1 LILKKLISLA
11 AVLCA
16 TGATLAQDNE
26 VNLEAT
32 EVAPGIYHITGGGG
46 NFTLQTGDEYNVLY
60 DNGMPPYSD
69 AVVDKV
75 TELAGDTI
83 DFVVNTHVH
92 GDHTGANAAFAGAGS
107 HVVAH
112 ENLRKRL
119 AEDPESAGGP
129 GGIPVVTFTDALTFH
144 VNGIEAHVFHSAT
157 AHTDGD
163 AIIEF
168 RGLNVIYAGDIWF
181 NYVFPYIDLDQGG
194 TVSGFIAAQKKIIA
208 LADEDTV
215 ILPGHGPAGTRA
227 DLQAAV
233 DMLVDAEKRVEALV
247 LEGMTAD
254 EIVAANPLADYH
266 DTWNWGFITTERMT
280 RTLYRELTE

>member
-1 LILKKLISLA
+1 MKRLI
-11 AVLCA
+11 
-16 TGATLAQDNE
+16 TGAAFLFAAGTTLAQSDDT
-26 VNLEAT
+26 NLEAT
-32 EVAPGIYHITGGGG
+32 EVAPGIYHIVGGGG
-46 NFTLQTGDEYNVLY
+46 NFTLQSGDEYNVLY

-75 TELAGDTI
+75 TELAGDSI

-107 HVVAH
+107 YVVAH

-119 AEDPESAGGP
+119 VEDPANAGGAE
-129 GGIPVVTFTDALTFH
+129 GIPVVTFNDALTFH
-144 VNGIEAHVFHSAT
+144 INGIEAHVFHSAT

-233 DMLVDAEKRVEALV
+233 DMLEDAENRVEALV
-247 LEGMTAD
+247 VEGMTAD
-254 EIVAANPLADYH
+254 EVVEANPLADYH
-266 DTWNWGFITTERMT
+266 DTWSWSFISTERMT

>member
-1 LILKKLISLA
+1 MKKFVYSILLIAGA
-11 AVLCA
+11 AA
-16 TGATLAQDNE
+16 AQDKE

-32 EVAPGIYHITGGGG
+32 EVAPGIYHIVGAGG
-46 NFTLQTGDEYNVLY
+46 NFTLQTGDDYNVLY
-60 DNGMPPYSD
+60 DNGVPPYSD

-75 TELAGDTI
+75 TELAGGPI

-119 AEDPESAGGP
+119 AEKPEDAGGP

-144 VNGIEAHVFHSAT
+144 INGIEAHVFHSAT

-181 NYVFPYIDLDQGG
+181 NGVFPYIDLDQGG
-194 TVSGFIAAQKKIIA
+194 TVGGFIAAQKKIIA

-215 ILPGHGPAGTRA
+215 ILPGHGAAGTRA
-227 DLQAAV
+227 ELQAAV

-247 LEGMTAD
+247 REGMSAD
-254 EIVAANPLADYH
+254 EVVAANPLADYH
-266 DTWNWGFITTERMT
+266 DEWDWRFITTERMT
-280 RTLYRELTE
+280 RTLYRSLTE

>member
-1 LILKKLISLA
+1 MKKFVCSILLIAGA
-11 AVLCA
+11 AA
-16 TGATLAQDNE
+16 AQDKE

-32 EVAPGIYHITGGGG
+32 EVAPGIYHIVGAVGT
-46 NFTLQTGDEYNVLY
+46 FTLQTGADYNVLY
-60 DNGMPPYSD
+60 DNGVPPYSD

-75 TELAGDTI
+75 TELAGGPI

-107 HVVAH
+107 HVIAH

-119 AEDPESAGGP
+119 AEKPEDAGGP

-144 VNGIEAHVFHSAT
+144 INGIEAHVFHSAT

-181 NYVFPYIDLDQGG
+181 NGVFPYIDLDQGG
-194 TVSGFIAAQKKIIA
+194 TVGGFIAAQKKIIA

-215 ILPGHGPAGTRA
+215 ILPGHGAAGTRA
-227 DLQAAV
+227 ELQAAV
-233 DMLVDAEKRVEALV
+233 DMLIDAEKRVEALV
-247 LEGMTAD
+247 RDGKTAD
-254 EIVAANPLADYH
+254 EVVTANPLGDYH
-266 DTWNWGFITTERMT
+266 DEWDWRFITTERMT
-280 RTLYRELTE
+280 RTLYRSLTE

>member
-1 LILKKLISLA
+1 MRRLFFPILLIAGA
-11 AVLCA
+11 AA
-16 TGATLAQDNE
+16 AQDKE

-32 EVAPGIYHITGGGG
+32 EVAPGIYHIVGAGG
-46 NFTLQTGDEYNVLY
+46 NFTLQTGDDYNVLY

-75 TELAGDTI
+75 TELAGGAI

-119 AEDPESAGGP
+119 VEKPEDAGGP

-144 VNGIEAHVFHSAT
+144 INGIEAHVFHSAT

-181 NYVFPYIDLDQGG
+181 NSVFPYIDLDQGG
-194 TVSGFIAAQKKIIA
+194 TVSGFIAAQRKIIA
-208 LADEDTV
+208 MADEDTV
-215 ILPGHGPAGTRA
+215 ILPGHGAAGTRA
-227 DLQAAV
+227 ELQAAV

-247 LEGMTAD
+247 RDGKTAD
-254 EIVAANPLADYH
+254 EVVAANPLADYH
-266 DTWNWGFITTERMT
+266 DEWDWRFITTERMT
-280 RTLYRELTE
+280 RTLYRSLTE

>member
-1 LILKKLISLA
+1 MKKLLLPILFA
-11 AVLCA
+11 AVVA
-16 TGATLAQDNE
+16 AAQDNE
-26 VNLEAT
+26 VKLEAT
-32 EVAPGIYHITGGGG
+32 EVVPGIYHILGAGG

-60 DNGMPPYSD
+60 DNGVPPYSD

-75 TELAGDTI
+75 TELAGGPI

-107 HVVAH
+107 HVIAH
-112 ENLRKRL
+112 ENLRRRL
-119 AEDPESAGGP
+119 AEKPKDAGGP
-129 GGIPVVTFTDALTFH
+129 EGIPVVTFTDALTFH

-168 RGLNVIYAGDIWF
+168 RGLNVIYAGDTWF

-194 TVSGFIAAQKKIIA
+194 TVRGFIAAQKKIIA
-208 LADEDTV
+208 LADEDTI

-233 DMLVDAEKRVEALV
+233 DMLEDAENRVANLIV
-247 LEGMTAD
+247 EGMTVD

-266 DTWNWGFITTERMT
+266 DTWNWSFITTERMT
-280 RTLYRELTE
+280 RTLYRSLTE

>member
-1 LILKKLISLA
+1 MKKTAVLLLFVAA
-11 AVLCA
+11 AVH
-16 TGATLAQDNE
+16 AQDDE

-32 EVAPGIYHITGGGG
+32 EVAPGIYHILGAGG

-60 DNGMPPYSD
+60 DNGVPPYSD

-75 TELAGDTI
+75 NELAGGPI

-119 AEDPESAGGP
+119 AEKPEDAGGP
-129 GGIPVVTFTDALTFH
+129 AGIPVVTFSDALTFH
-144 VNGIEAHVFHSAT
+144 VNGVEAHVFHSAS

-168 RGLNVIYAGDIWF
+168 RGLNVIDAGDIWF
-181 NYVFPYIDLDQGG
+181 NYLFPYIDLDQGG
-194 TVSGFIAAQKKIIA
+194 TVSGFIAAQEKIIA

-215 ILPGHGPAGTRA
+215 ILPGHGPAGSRA

-233 DMLVDAEKRVEALV
+233 DMLMDARARVKQLVDRGMSQEEV
-247 LEGMTAD
+247 L
-254 EIVAANPLADYH
+254 AANPLADYH
-266 DTWNWGFITTERMT
+266 DTWNWRFITTEKMT
-280 RTLYRELTE
+280 TTLYRSLTEEN

>member
-1 LILKKLISLA
+1 MRRLLFPILLIAGA
-11 AVLCA
+11 AA
-16 TGATLAQDNE
+16 AQDKE

-32 EVAPGIYHITGGGG
+32 EVAPGIYHIIGAGG
-46 NFTLQTGDEYNVLY
+46 NFTLQTGDDYNVLY

-75 TELAGDTI
+75 TELAGGSI

-119 AEDPESAGGP
+119 AEKPEDAGGP

-168 RGLNVIYAGDIWF
+168 RGLNVIYAGDVWF
-181 NYVFPYIDLDQGG
+181 NSVFPYIDLDQGG

-208 LADEDTV
+208 MADEDTV
-215 ILPGHGPAGTRA
+215 ILPGHGAAGTRA
-227 DLQAAV
+227 ELQAAV
-233 DMLVDAEKRVEALV
+233 DMLVDAEKRVGALV
-247 LEGMTAD
+247 REGKSAD
-254 EIVAANPLADYH
+254 EVVAANPLADYH
-266 DTWNWGFITTERMT
+266 DEWDWRFITTERMT
-280 RTLYRELTE
+280 RTLYRSLTE

>member
-1 LILKKLISLA
+1 MRRLFFPILLIAGA
-11 AVLCA
+11 AS
-16 TGATLAQDNE
+16 AQDNE

-32 EVAPGIYHITGGGG
+32 EVAPGIYHIVGGGG

-60 DNGMPPYSD
+60 DNGIPPYSD

-75 TELAGDTI
+75 TELAGGPV

-107 HVVAH
+107 HVIAH

-119 AEDPESAGGP
+119 VEKPEDAGGP

-168 RGLNVIYAGDIWF
+168 RGLNVIYAGDVWF

-194 TVSGFIAAQKKIIA
+194 TVNGFIAAQKKIIA
-208 LADEDTV
+208 LADDDTI
-215 ILPGHGPAGTRA
+215 ILPGHGPAGSRA

-233 DMLVDAEKRVEALV
+233 DMLENAEDLVAALV
-247 LEGMTAD
+247 AEGMSAD
-254 EIVAANPLADYH
+254 EVVAANPLADYH
-266 DTWNWGFITTERMT
+266 DEWNWGFITTERMT
-280 RTLYRELTE
+280 RTLYRSLTE

>member
-1 LILKKLISLA
+1 MKKFVCSILLIAGA
-11 AVLCA
+11 AA
-16 TGATLAQDNE
+16 AQDKE

-32 EVAPGIYHITGGGG
+32 EVAPGIYHIVGAVG
-46 NFTLQTGDEYNVLY
+46 NFTLQTGDDYNVLY
-60 DNGMPPYSD
+60 DNGVPPYSD

-75 TELAGDTI
+75 TELAGGPI

-107 HVVAH
+107 HVIAH

-119 AEDPESAGGP
+119 AEKPEDAGGP

-144 VNGIEAHVFHSAT
+144 INGIEAHVFHSAT

-181 NYVFPYIDLDQGG
+181 NGVFPYIDLDQGG
-194 TVSGFIAAQKKIIA
+194 TVGGFIAAQKKIIA

-215 ILPGHGPAGTRA
+215 ILPGHGAAGTRA
-227 DLQAAV
+227 EMQAAV

-247 LEGMTAD
+247 RDGKTAD
-254 EIVAANPLADYH
+254 EVVAANPLADYH
-266 DTWNWGFITTERMT
+266 DDWDWRFITTERMT
-280 RTLYRELTE
+280 RTLYRSLTE